1 MVAGIKRASAS
12 TAYDPAIAMSFLDDA
27 KSHLFQI
34 DGFREMVAES
44 VRSVPDSA
52 VIQALRIGKML
63 HFDEVSG
70 RWE

>member
-1 MVAGIKRASAS
+1 
-12 TAYDPAIAMSFLDDA
+12 MSFLDDA